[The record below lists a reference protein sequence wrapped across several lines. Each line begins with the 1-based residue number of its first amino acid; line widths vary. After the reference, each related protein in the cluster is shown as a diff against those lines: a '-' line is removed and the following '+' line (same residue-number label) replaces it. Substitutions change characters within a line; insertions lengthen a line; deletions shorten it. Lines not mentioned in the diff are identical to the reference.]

1 MIADFKKSCE
11 LIVKDKN
18 ITLGAKALYFY
29 ILVCKKSKDITLQ
42 SRSEIASDL
51 NISNLTL
58 GKYLKELTINGYLK
72 HEQSKIN
79 GRFGNNLYTILGW
92 E

>member
-1 MIADFKKSCE
+1 MADFKKYCE
-11 LIVKDKN
+11 LIVKDKGVS
-18 ITLGAKALYFY
+18 LGARALYFY
-29 ILVCKKSKDITLQ
+29 ILVCAQSKDITLQ
-42 SRSEIASDL
+42 SRSEIASDS

-58 GKYLKELTINGYLK
+58 GKYLKELTKSGYLK
-72 HEQSKIN
+72 HEQSRTN